1 MTDETDTAPLPRTHN
16 IDMERLKSLVERFE
30 KLAEEKK
37 ALASDQRDI
46 MTEAKSAGFDPKV
59 VREVLR
65 LRKMD
70 PDDLQEQ
77 RDLLDVY
84 MHAVGM
90 G

>member
-1 MTDETDTAPLPRTHN
+1 MTDETTSAPPRTHN
-16 IDMERLKSLVERFE
+16 IAMERLKSLVERFE
-30 KLAEEKK
+30 RLDEEKK

-46 MTEAKSAGFDPKV
+46 LTEAKSAGFDPKV
-59 VREVLR
+59 FRELLR

-70 PDDLQEQ
+70 PDDLRER

-90 G
+90 E